1 MKNEGA
7 GRVGEGCWLSMEE
20 NEFGGIM
27 VKDTVCGMQVDEA
40 KAASQTNYKGKSFY
54 SCGTSCKDKFVKDPQ
69 KYAEGK
75 SSSDCCK

>member
-1 MKNEGA
+1 
-7 GRVGEGCWLSMEE
+7 
-20 NEFGGIM
+20 M

-40 KAASQTNYKGKSFY
+40 KAPLKTDYKGKPFY
-54 SCGTSCKDKFVKDPQ
+54 FCGTSCKDKFLKEPQ